1 MTGNILRALSP
12 VSWANPRPMPAAS
25 KPFIF
30 VCGPDDFLV
39 SRLGKERFEELAAE
53 AQADDFSREIVS
65 GFAGNVEEVETAVN
79 RFRDAVQTV
88 PMFGGKRVVWL
99 KDVSFLADSVT
110 GRAEGTL
117 KQVEALQELLEKVN
131 PDEVSVVIT
140 AAPVDRRRSF
150 PKWCEAKAD
159 FTLTGDGDNAAEA
172 LVGVAL
178 AEAKE
183 CGATFGPGAVE
194 ILLTKVGA
202 NTRLLTE
209 EVRKLATYAGLPS
222 DLSAKALATAEASAK
237 EGEGGVITE
246 AQVIELTPNQAEGD
260 FFESADR
267 FFAGDLQGA
276 LHALEK
282 HFFTGGDARPV
293 LSSLQNRNRIL
304 IQARVLIDAGDLRA
318 PGPYGFDKA
327 AWARAQSTY
336 AKHFGGDAEKSSY
349 NLFTQNQ
356 WYAGKLVSTGR
367 LPTLRRLIDNQQEFI
382 AAFEEIIRRPDE
394 QEIVLRDMAVRCL
407 T

>member
-1 MTGNILRALSP
+1 MP
-12 VSWANPRPMPAAS
+12 VAP

-39 SRLGKERFEELAAE
+39 SRLGKERFEELAAA

-65 GFAGNVEEVETAVN
+65 GFTGNVDEVETAIN
-79 RFRDAVQTV
+79 RFRDAVQTI

-99 KDVSFLADSVT
+99 KDVNFLADSVT

-150 PKWCEAKAD
+150 PKWCEAHAD

-172 LVGVAL
+172 LAGVAL

-194 ILLTKVGA
+194 ILLTMVGA

-209 EVRKLATYAGLPS
+209 EVRKLATYAG
-222 DLSAKALATAEASAK
+222 
-237 EGEGGVITE
+237 EGAVIEE

-267 FFAGDLQGA
+267 FFAGDLHGT

-282 HFFTGGDARPV
+282 HFFAGGDARPV

-304 IQARVLIDAGDLRA
+304 IQARVLIDAGDLRM

-336 AKHFGGDAEKSSY
+336 ARHFGGDAEKSSY

-356 WYAGKLVSTGR
+356 WYAGKLVSSGR
-367 LPTLRRLIDNQQEFI
+367 LPSLRRLIDNQQEFI

-394 QEIVLRDMAVRCL
+394 QETVLRDMAVRCL

>member
-1 MTGNILRALSP
+1 
-12 VSWANPRPMPAAS
+12 MPKATTKA
-25 KPFIF
+25 FTC

-39 SRLGKERFEELAAE
+39 GRIGKERFDALVAE
-53 AQADDFSREIVS
+53 AQADDFSREIIN
-65 GFAGNVEEVETAVN
+65 GFAGNVDEVETAIN

-150 PKWCEAKAD
+150 PKWCEANAD

-172 LVGVAL
+172 LSGVAL
-178 AEAKE
+178 AEARE

-209 EVRKLATYAGLPS
+209 EVRKLATYAAVPS
-222 DLSAKALATAEASAK
+222 EALAK
-237 EGEGGVITE
+237 EGEGCVITE

-267 FFAGDLQGA
+267 FFAGDLHGT

-282 HFFTGGDARPV
+282 HFFAGGDARPV

-304 IQARVLIDAGDLRA
+304 IQAR
-318 PGPYGFDKA
+318 
-327 AWARAQSTY
+327 
-336 AKHFGGDAEKSSY
+336 
-349 NLFTQNQ
+349 
-356 WYAGKLVSTGR
+356 
-367 LPTLRRLIDNQQEFI
+367 
-382 AAFEEIIRRPDE
+382 
-394 QEIVLRDMAVRCL
+394 
-407 T
+407 

>member
-1 MTGNILRALSP
+1 MRFGAFRGQIH
-12 VSWANPRPMPAAS
+12 PMPAAT
-25 KPFIF
+25 PAFLF

-39 SRLGKERFEELAAE
+39 NRVGKARFEELAVA

-65 GFAGNVEEVETAVN
+65 GFAGNVDEVETAVN
-79 RFRDAVQTV
+79 RFREAVQTL

-117 KQVEALQELLEKVN
+117 KQVEALQELLAKVN

-140 AAPVDRRRSF
+140 ASPLDRRRSF
-150 PKWCEAKAD
+150 AKWCEANAD
-159 FTLTGDGDNAAEA
+159 FTLAGGDGDNAEA
-172 LVGVAL
+172 LAGIAL
-178 AEAKE
+178 AEARE
-183 CGATFGPGAVE
+183 CGATFGPGVVE

-209 EVRKLATYAGLPS
+209 EVRKLATYAG
-222 DLSAKALATAEASAK
+222 
-237 EGEGGVITE
+237 EGAVIEE

-267 FFAGDLQGA
+267 FFAGDLPGT

-282 HFFTGGDARPV
+282 HFFAGGDARPV

-304 IQARVLIDAGDLRA
+304 IQARVLIDAGHLRA

-327 AWARAQSTY
+327 AWAKAQATY

-367 LPTLRRLIDNQQEFI
+367 LPALRRLIDNQQEFI

-394 QEIVLRDMAVRCL
+394 QETVLRDMAVRCL

>member
-1 MTGNILRALSP
+1 MP
-12 VSWANPRPMPAAS
+12 VAP

-39 SRLGKERFEELAAE
+39 SRLGKERFEELAAA

-65 GFAGNVEEVETAVN
+65 GFTGNVDEVETAIN
-79 RFRDAVQTV
+79 RFRDAVQTI

-99 KDVSFLADSVT
+99 KDVNFLADSVT

-150 PKWCEAKAD
+150 PKWCEANAD

-172 LVGVAL
+172 LAGVAL

-194 ILLTKVGA
+194 ILLTMVGA

-222 DLSAKALATAEASAK
+222 EASAK
-237 EGEGGVITE
+237 EGEGCVITE

-267 FFAGDLQGA
+267 FFAGDLPGT

-282 HFFTGGDARPV
+282 HFVAGGDARPV

-304 IQARVLIDAGDLRA
+304 IQARVLIDAGDLRM

-336 AKHFGGDAEKSSY
+336 ARHFGGDAEKSSY

-356 WYAGKLVSTGR
+356 WYAGKLVSSGR
-367 LPTLRRLIDNQQEFI
+367 LPSLRRLIDNQQEFI
-382 AAFEEIIRRPDE
+382 AAFEDIIRRPDE
-394 QEIVLRDMAVRCL
+394 QETVLRDMAVRCL